1 MKILIVD
8 DEPLVARTLT
18 LIFEKH
24 GFEVITAHSAAEALL
39 AAMGGMPDLVICD
52 IDMPG
57 RDGVALM
64 QDLGRELPGCPIL
77 VLTGLYGSLGRIR
90 DTARGLQQK
99 VNILTKPCQP
109 AELLREAGTLLKI
122 A

>member
-8 DEPLVARTLT
+8 DELVVARTLS

-24 GFEVITAHSAAEALL
+24 GFEVTTAYSAGEALI
-39 AAMGGMPDLVICD
+39 AAMSQVPDLVICD

-57 RDGVALM
+57 RDGVDLM
-64 QDLGRELPGCPIL
+64 LDLGRELPGCPIL
-77 VLTGLYGSLGRIR
+77 VLTGLYGSLGRVQ
-90 DTARGLQQK
+90 DTAKGLRQK
-99 VNILTKPCQP
+99 VQILTKPCQP
-109 AELLREAGTLLKI
+109 AELLREAGTMLKT